1 MNVHLDVQEE
11 VVYGLYKK
19 NGGLEM
25 SRLADNT
32 GTTMPVTKLREELM
46 HLPELLN
53 KSEQVI
59 VTSRGHPV
67 ATIVSFT
74 FYTRMCEELETMRQE
89 MQAMQETIEIL
100 QDAEL
105 MDAIREG
112 MKALQNGDTVS
123 LEEAR
128 RALDMA

>member
-1 MNVHLDVQEE
+1 
-11 VVYGLYKK
+11 
-19 NGGLEM
+19 M

-46 HLPELLN
+46 HLPELLHRCG
-53 KSEQVI
+53 QVT

-67 ATIVSFT
+67 AIIVSFT
-74 FYTRMCEELETMRQE
+74 SYTQTCEQLETMRQE

-105 MDAIREG
+105 MEAIREG
-112 MKALQNGDTVS
+112 MKALQDGDTVS